1 MRKALA
7 LLLLAACTRKGPE
20 PPRADL
26 PAPSAALSAAPAVAR
41 LRDVDAGPIAAW
53 TDERAIDGLA
63 NSCAFDPA
71 DAGAP
76 PRAGP
81 WRHASPLDCRQPFE
95 QACVAD
101 PCFHEDEESCKST
114 CQSTCV
120 SCGEG
125 CVKSCES
132 CKAGC
137 KDDACQRSCAEACG
151 KCRQD
156 CLATR
161 DSCTS
166 ADCAEVYK
174 TCRTKLVT
182 DWLANGCDQICS
194 ACTQRCPNG
203 DCPCWQT
210 PKAKACRANPM
221 LCPEMRW
228 AEERK
233 KIDPKWAA
241 NHCDEACAKIWK
253 CAEVECG
260 KSSSCGDPHQ
270 TFERCAARI
279 PEAAPCRIRQV
290 GTLLCPEPQSD

>member
-120 SCGEG
+120 SCGAMAHAFNTRYAT
-125 CVKSCES
+125 ES
-132 CKAGC
+132 YAQVGLCQE
-137 KDDACQRSCAEACG
+137 CQRISTPAVIVAF
-151 KCRQD
+151 KP
-156 CLATR
+156 R
-161 DSCTS
+161 DVSI
-166 ADCAEVYK
+166 A
-174 TCRTKLVT
+174 
-182 DWLANGCDQICS
+182 
-194 ACTQRCPNG
+194 
-203 DCPCWQT
+203 
-210 PKAKACRANPM
+210 
-221 LCPEMRW
+221 
-228 AEERK
+228 
-233 KIDPKWAA
+233 
-241 NHCDEACAKIWK
+241 
-253 CAEVECG
+253 
-260 KSSSCGDPHQ
+260 
-270 TFERCAARI
+270 
-279 PEAAPCRIRQV
+279 
-290 GTLLCPEPQSD
+290 